1 MINFKIFL
9 GSTEIQ
15 KFEYLEYEK
24 SFFDQTKTFFIVF
37 ERISIDEKEKFE
49 KKIADKSFKYVTN
62 HADAHF
68 L

>member
-1 MINFKIFL
+1 MIK
-9 GSTEIQ
+9 Q
-15 KFEYLEYEK
+15 
-24 SFFDQTKTFFIVF
+24 KTFFIVF